1 MIQEIKMP
9 DAGQTTDEARIV
21 SVKVHAGDT
30 IRRGDVLV
38 EAETDKAVLPVES
51 FAAGVVLEVRVRE
64 GDEVHAGDMLAA
76 VGSEADR
83 ASYQPGGKS
92 AAPAASAPAASAP
105 AAPAAEDEDEYRPI
119 LPGAGPQSAPRSAP
133 AAAPQAAGGAFPAM
147 PGAKALA
154 REQGVDLSGVT
165 ASNGAFI
172 TRRDVLAAKSA
183 APAAAGA
190 PAVHRPAHDPRPQDH
205 RQADAGEHAD
215 HPRLAVHDG
224 HPDGRLHGAAGG
236 LEGEAGRQ
244 ALL

>member
-105 AAPAAEDEDEYRPI
+105 AASAPAAEDEDEYRPI
-119 LPGAGPQSAPRSAP
+119 LPGAGPPERAGGC
-133 AAAPQAAGGAFPAM
+133 AAGGRRRLPGHAGGKGAG
-147 PGAKALA
+147 PGA
-154 REQGVDLSGVT
+154 
-165 ASNGAFI
+165 
-172 TRRDVLAAKSA
+172 
-183 APAAAGA
+183 
-190 PAVHRPAHDPRPQDH
+190 
-205 RQADAGEHAD
+205 
-215 HPRLAVHDG
+215 
-224 HPDGRLHGAAGG
+224 GRGSERG
-236 LEGEAGRQ
+236 
-244 ALL
+244 